1 MHSATEAKASHQP
14 CIKWLPRACDSLK
27 HMRRASLLLLS
38 LAALAAALELAA
50 PLLGRRPTRSRLA
63 PTRHLLIYD
72 DACGLC
78 SFAATFIRMR
88 APEVDLAGFSQLPR
102 DGVLEHLDRVAVESS
117 VHLVTP
123 EGVEYHG
130 GEAVTRLLRLLP
142 GLEVVRFLDW
152 PVLRGLREIGYRVV
166 ATQRARVSRLLGV
179 R

>member
-1 MHSATEAKASHQP
+1 MK
-14 CIKWLPRACDSLK
+14 
-27 HMRRASLLLLS
+27 RASLLLLS
-38 LAALAAALELAA
+38 LGALAAALELAA
-50 PLLGRRPTRSRLA
+50 RLLGHRPTRSRLA
-63 PTRHLLIYD
+63 PARHLLIYD

-78 SFAATFIRMR
+78 SFAANLVHMR
-88 APEVDLAGFSQLPR
+88 LSEVDLAGFSQLPR
-102 DGVLEHLDRVAVESS
+102 EGVLEDLDRDAVEAS

-142 GLEVVRFLDW
+142 GLELVRVLDW
-152 PVLRGLREIGYRVV
+152 PVLRGVREIGYRVV